1 MTRYVETRWTQH
13 GKDRVYVK
21 TPDGVDLGY
30 ADLVART
37 VVPTDPQFE
46 SSLHDCLLRWM
57 PHPRRMFA
65 LATAGDALS
74 HPDDDSFDASGDTDP
89 VQRQQRRSLLA
100 RTAQGRHGDIG
111 DWRLSAKARL
121 KIGRRLDGLGH
132 GWRVLHNVDL
142 SVRHGEIDH
151 LVIGPPGV
159 FTVTSRCH
167 PGRDIVVSART
178 VTIDGHR
185 TSYLSEAR
193 DHAREASHSLTESC
207 GWTVEASA
215 IVVLAEVGS
224 FTVRQMPEDVAVVTA
239 QHVVAWLRTKPAR
252 IAPTAVDQ
260 VFRISRPR

>member
-37 VVPTDPQFE
+37 VVPTDPRFE

-65 LATAGDALS
+65 LATAGDGLADL
-74 HPDDDSFDASGDTDP
+74 DDGSFETISDTDRHRP
-89 VQRQQRRSLLA
+89 RRRSLLA
-100 RTAQGRHGDIG
+100 RTAQGRNADF
-111 DWRLSAKARL
+111 DEWRLSAKGGL
-121 KIGRRLDGLGH
+121 KFGRRLDGLGH

-142 SVRHGEIDH
+142 SLRRGEIDH
-151 LVIGPPGV
+151 LVVGPPGV
-159 FTVTSRCH
+159 FTITSRCH
-167 PGRDIVVSART
+167 PGRDVVVSART

-185 TSYLSEAR
+185 TAYLSEAR
-193 DHAREASHSLTESC
+193 SHAREVSQALTESC
-207 GWTVEASA
+207 GWTIEASA

-224 FTVRQMPEDVAVVTA
+224 FTVRQMPDDVAVVTA
-239 QHVVAWLRTKPAR
+239 QHAVAWLRTKPAR
-252 IAPTAVDQ
+252 IAPMAVDQ
-260 VFRISRPR
+260 VFRVSRPR